1 MPFFT
6 HFLQRVGQSQTKI
19 VQHIASK
26 GFGDSIASK
35 TVRSI
40 DRERYKKMKRY
51 LDRATLPVALSA
63 IATIV
68 PS

>member
-6 HFLQRVGQSQTKI
+6 HFLQRVGQSQT
-19 VQHIASK
+19 
-26 GFGDSIASK
+26 GDSIASK

>member
-6 HFLQRVGQSQTKI
+6 HFLQRVGQSQT
-19 VQHIASK
+19 IASK